1 MNATGNFPM
10 TTPQADIFIEGS
22 RHFYHLEYQLDS
34 SVSETDIRI
43 ALTKAQHK
51 APNIQQVIAFGHQ
64 AWCRLQPDWAPTDL
78 ADFETIKGID
88 GHTAPSTQSD
98 LFFWIHGQNKDDVF
112 DQVLTIQAALS
123 GIASLV
129 LDVPGFRYHDDR
141 DLIGF
146 VDGSANPK
154 EDARMLAALIPAGQ
168 PGAGGSYVLGQQWVH
183 NLAAFNQLPVEKQE
197 QVVGRTKQD
206 SIELEGDEMPDD
218 SHVSRT
224 DVKIDGTAMKIYRRS
239 APYGNATEHGLY
251 FLAFGCEL
259 RRFQVQLD
267 RMYGVTDDGLHDQI
281 IHYSSAKTG
290 SYWFAPSQTD
300 LDTLLQP

>member
-1 MNATGNFPM
+1 M
-10 TTPQADIFIEGS
+10 TTPQADIFVEGS

-34 SVSETDIRI
+34 SVSETVLRAALANALIRN
-43 ALTKAQHK
+43 
-51 APNIQQVIAFGHQ
+51 PNIQQVVAFGKQ
-64 AWCRLQPDWAPTDL
+64 AWDRLQPAWAPADL
-78 ADFETIKGID
+78 VGFETINGVD

-98 LFFWIHGQNKDDVF
+98 LFFWIHAQDKDDVF
-112 DQVLTIQAALS
+112 DQVLTIQNAL
-123 GIASLV
+123 AEV
-129 LDVPGFRYHDDR
+129 TTVTLDLAGFRYHDDR

-154 EDARMLAALIPAGQ
+154 EDARMLAALIPEGQ
-168 PGAGGSYVLGQQWVH
+168 LGAGGSYVLGQQWIH
-183 NLAAFNQLPVEKQE
+183 NLAAFNRLPVEQQE
-197 QVVGRTKQD
+197 KVVGRTKQD

-224 DVKIDGTAMKIYRRS
+224 DVKVDGTAMKIYRRS

-251 FLAFGCEL
+251 FLAFGCEV
-259 RRFQVQLD
+259 RRFQVQLE

-281 IHYSSAKTG
+281 IHYSAAKTG

-300 LDTLLQP
+300 LEALLQA